1 MILGTLVFQ
10 QSKWKDQTNMVPY
23 ASAVGSLTDEK
34 VWHYPKVVHISGLF
48 LAMSSLDIDHWNG
61 VKYIGLMLNWK
72 EPVLSKGCEYKDRTC
87 EMYSEIHNC
96 R

>member
-1 MILGTLVFQ
+1 
-10 QSKWKDQTNMVPY
+10 MVPY
-23 ASAVGSLTDEK
+23 ASAVGSSMNAQ
-34 VWHYPKVVHISGLF
+34 VWYYPKVVHISGLF
-48 LAMSSLDIDHWNG
+48 LAMSSPDIDHWNG